1 MTEAFQYDIEQPRA
15 DTLRLQL
22 RGLWRIQAGLPDAA
36 AAERALGQGDVRQ
49 VEVADA
55 GMESWDS
62 ALITFLLR
70 LHAAGRE
77 QEVELDLSGLPDGAR
92 RLLALSQAV
101 PARGD
106 SAPAPPREPLLAR
119 LGHAGVREAR
129 AVGEMLNFVGEA
141 TLSFVRML
149 RGKPAFRRS
158 DFFLLIQQTGAEA
171 LPIVSII
178 SLLVGLILAFVGA
191 VQLRW
196 FGAEIYVADLVGI
209 AMTREMAPIMTG
221 IVLAGRT
228 GASFAANI
236 GTMQGNEE
244 IDALSTLGISPM
256 DFLVLPRLLAMLLMM
271 PLLVLYADFV
281 GIFGGWV
288 VGVGMLD
295 LTSAAYVSQTLAKV
309 TADQFL
315 IGLTKSFFFGLIVAT
330 AGCMRGLQAGRSAAA
345 VGNAATSAVVTGIVY
360 IIVVDAIFAV
370 ICNIVGI

>member
-36 AAERALGQGDVRQ
+36 AAERALGRGDVRR

>member
-1 MTEAFQYDIEQPRA
+1 MTEAFQYDIEQPGA
-15 DTLRLQL
+15 DSLRLNL
-22 RGLWRIQAGLPDAA
+22 RGRWRIDAGLPD
-36 AAERALGQGDVRQ
+36 
-49 VEVADA
+49 ADA

-77 QEVELDLSGLPDGAR
+77 REVEFDLSGLPDGAQ

-101 PARGD
+101 PPRGD
-106 SAPAPPREPLLAR
+106 TAPAKPREPLLTQ
-119 LGHAGVREAR
+119 LGHAGVREAK
-129 AVGEMLNFVGEA
+129 AAGEMLSFVGEA
-141 TLSFVRML
+141 TLSFVRLL

-244 IDALSTLGISPM
+244 VDALSTLGISPM

-295 LTSAAYVSQTLAKV
+295 LTSAAYVAQTLAKV
-309 TADQFL
+309 TADHFL
-315 IGLTKSFFFGLIVAT
+315 IGLTKSLFFGLIVAT

>member
-1 MTEAFQYDIEQPRA
+1 MTEAFQYDIEQPGA
-15 DTLRLQL
+15 DFLRLNL
-22 RGLWRIQAGLPDAA
+22 RGRWRIDAGLPDAA
-36 AAERALGQGDVRQ
+36 TAERALGRDGVRR
-49 VEVADA
+49 VAVADA

-77 QEVELDLSGLPDGAR
+77 REVELDLSGLPDGAQ

-101 PARGD
+101 PPRD
-106 SAPAPPREPLLAR
+106 DTAPAKPGEPLLTR
-119 LGHAGVREAR
+119 LGHAGVREAK
-129 AVGEMLNFVGEA
+129 AAGEMLSFVGEA
-141 TLSFVRML
+141 TLSFVRLL

-256 DFLVLPRLLAMLLMM
+256 DFLVLPRLLAMLIMM

-295 LTSAAYVSQTLAKV
+295 LTSAAYISQTLAKV
-309 TADQFL
+309 SADQVL
-315 IGLTKSFFFGLIVAT
+315 IGLTKSLFFGLIVAT

-360 IIVVDAIFAV
+360 IIVVDAVFAV
-370 ICNIVGI
+370 VCNVVGI

>member
-1 MTEAFQYDIEQPRA
+1 
-15 DTLRLQL
+15 
-22 RGLWRIQAGLPDAA
+22 
-36 AAERALGQGDVRQ
+36 
-49 VEVADA
+49 
-55 GMESWDS
+55 
-62 ALITFLLR
+62 
-70 LHAAGRE
+70 
-77 QEVELDLSGLPDGAR
+77 
-92 RLLALSQAV
+92 
-101 PARGD
+101 
-106 SAPAPPREPLLAR
+106 
-119 LGHAGVREAR
+119 
-129 AVGEMLNFVGEA
+129 
-141 TLSFVRML
+141 
-149 RGKPAFRRS
+149 
-158 DFFLLIQQTGAEA
+158 
-171 LPIVSII
+171 
-178 SLLVGLILAFVGA
+178 VGA

-244 IDALSTLGISPM
+244 IDALSTLGIAPM

-281 GIFGGWV
+281 GIFGGWL

-309 TADQFL
+309 TADHFL
-315 IGLTKSFFFGLIVAT
+315 IGLTKSLFFGLIVAT

-360 IIVVDAIFAV
+360 IIVVDAVFAV
-370 ICNIVGI
+370 VCNIVGI

>member
-15 DTLRLQL
+15 DTLRLEL
-22 RGLWRIQAGLPDAA
+22 RGLWRIHAGLPDAG
-36 AAERALGQGDVRQ
+36 AAERALARDGVRR

-70 LHAAGRE
+70 LDAAGRE
-77 QEVELDLSGLPDGAR
+77 REVEFDLSGLPDGAR

-101 PARGD
+101 PPRGD
-106 SAPAPPREPLLAR
+106 STPAKPREPLLSR
-119 LGHAGVREAR
+119 LGHAGVREAK
-129 AVGEMLNFVGEA
+129 AAGEMLNFVGEA

-158 DFFLLIQQTGAEA
+158 DFFLLVQQTGAEA

-309 TADQFL
+309 TADHFL

>member
-36 AAERALGQGDVRQ
+36 AAERALGQGDVRR

>member
-1 MTEAFQYDIEQPRA
+1 MTQAFQYDIQQPA
-15 DTLRLQL
+15 GDTLRLEL
-22 RGLWRIQAGLPDAA
+22 RGLWRIDAGLPDAA
-36 AAERALGQGDVRQ
+36 AAERALGQAEVRR
-49 VEVADA
+49 VEIADA

-70 LHAAGRE
+70 LHNAVGERE
-77 QEVELDLSGLPDGAR
+77 VDLDLSGLPDGAR

-101 PARGD
+101 PPRAEESTGQ
-106 SAPAPPREPLLAR
+106 PREPLLSR
-119 LGHAGVREAR
+119 LGHAGVREAK

-141 TLSFVRML
+141 SLSFVRLL

-281 GIFGGWV
+281 GIFGGWL
-288 VGVGMLD
+288 VGVAMLD

-309 TADQFL
+309 TADHFL
-315 IGLTKSFFFGLIVAT
+315 IGLTKSLFFGLIVAT

>member
-15 DTLRLQL
+15 DTLRLEL
-22 RGLWRIQAGLPDAA
+22 RGLWRIHAGLPDAG
-36 AAERALGQGDVRQ
+36 AAERALARDGVRR

-70 LHAAGRE
+70 LDAAGRE
-77 QEVELDLSGLPDGAR
+77 REVEFDLSGLPDGAR

-101 PARGD
+101 PPRGD
-106 SAPAPPREPLLAR
+106 SAPAKPREPLLSR
-119 LGHAGVREAR
+119 LGHAGVREAK
-129 AVGEMLNFVGEA
+129 AAGEMLNFVGEA

-158 DFFLLIQQTGAEA
+158 DFFLLVQQTGAEA

-309 TADQFL
+309 TADHFL

>member
-1 MTEAFQYDIEQPRA
+1 MAQAFQYDLEQPGA
-15 DTLRLQL
+15 EILRLKL
-22 RGLWRIQAGLPDAA
+22 RGLWRIDAGLPDAA
-36 AAERALGQGDVRQ
+36 AAERALAQAGVRR
-49 VEVADA
+49 VEIADA
-55 GMESWDS
+55 GMEAWDS

-77 QEVELDLSGLPDGAR
+77 RDVELDLSGLPDGAR
-92 RLLALSQAV
+92 RLLSLSQAV

-106 SAPAPPREPLLAR
+106 AAPAKPSELLLAR
-119 LGHAGVREAR
+119 IGHAGVREAKG
-129 AVGEMLNFVGEA
+129 VGETLSFVGEA
-141 TLSFVRML
+141 TLSFLRLL

-244 IDALSTLGISPM
+244 IDALSTLGISPI

-281 GIFGGWV
+281 GIFGGWL

-309 TADQFL
+309 SADQFL
-315 IGLTKSFFFGLIVAT
+315 IGLTKSLFFGLIVAT

-360 IIVVDAIFAV
+360 IIVVDAVFAV
-370 ICNIVGI
+370 LCNIVGI

>member
-1 MTEAFQYDIEQPRA
+1 MTQAFQYDIEQPGA
-15 DTLRLQL
+15 DSLRLNL
-22 RGLWRIQAGLPDAA
+22 RGRWRIDAGLPDAA
-36 AAERALGQGDVRQ
+36 TAERALGREGVRR
-49 VEVADA
+49 VEVADV

-77 QEVELDLSGLPDGAR
+77 REVELDLSGLPDGAQ

-101 PARGD
+101 PPRGD
-106 SAPAPPREPLLAR
+106 TAQSTPREPLLTR

-129 AVGEMLNFVGEA
+129 AAGEMLNFVGEA

-158 DFFLLIQQTGAEA
+158 DFFLLVQQTGAEA

-281 GIFGGWV
+281 GIFGGWL

-309 TADQFL
+309 TADHFL
-315 IGLTKSFFFGLIVAT
+315 IGLTKSLFFGLIVAT

>member
-1 MTEAFQYDIEQPRA
+1 MAQAFQYDLDQTDAE
-15 DTLRLQL
+15 TLRLRL
-22 RGLWRIQAGLPDAA
+22 RGSWRIDAGLPDAGTV
-36 AAERALGQGDVRQ
+36 ERALGQAGVRRL
-49 VEVADA
+49 EVADA

-77 QEVELDLSGLPDGAR
+77 REVELDLSGLPDGAR

-106 SAPAPPREPLLAR
+106 DAPAAPREPVLTR

-141 TLSFVRML
+141 SLSFLRLL

-281 GIFGGWV
+281 GIFGGWL

-309 TADQFL
+309 TADHFL
-315 IGLTKSFFFGLIVAT
+315 IGLTKSLFFGLIVAT

-360 IIVVDAIFAV
+360 IIVVDAVFAV
-370 ICNIVGI
+370 VCNLVGI

>member
-1 MTEAFQYDIEQPRA
+1 MTQAFQYDIEQSGA
-15 DTLRLQL
+15 DTLRLHL
-22 RGLWRIQAGLPDAA
+22 RGRWRIDAGLPDAA
-36 AAERALGQGDVRQ
+36 AAERALGQGGVRR

-55 GMESWDS
+55 GMDTWDS

-77 QEVELDLSGLPDGAR
+77 RQVELDLSGLPEGAR
-92 RLLALSQAV
+92 RLLSLSQAV
-101 PARGD
+101 PARTD
-106 SAPAPPREPLLAR
+106 SAQAKPREALLNR

-129 AVGEMLNFVGEA
+129 AVGETLNFIGEA
-141 TLSFVRML
+141 TLSFVRLL
-149 RGKPAFRRS
+149 RARPAFRRG

-281 GIFGGWV
+281 GIFGGWL

-309 TADQFL
+309 TADHFL
-315 IGLTKSFFFGLIVAT
+315 IGLTKSLFFGLIVAT

>member
-15 DTLRLQL
+15 DTLRLEL
-22 RGLWRIQAGLPDAA
+22 RGLWRIHAGLPDPG
-36 AAERALGQGDVRQ
+36 AAERALARDGVRR

-70 LHAAGRE
+70 LDAAGRE
-77 QEVELDLSGLPDGAR
+77 REVEFDLSGLPDGAR

-101 PARGD
+101 PARRD
-106 SAPAPPREPLLAR
+106 SAPAKPREPLLSR

-129 AVGEMLNFVGEA
+129 AAGEMLNFVGEA

-309 TADQFL
+309 TADHFL
-315 IGLTKSFFFGLIVAT
+315 IGLTKSLFFGLIVAT

>member
-1 MTEAFQYDIEQPRA
+1 MAQAFQYDLEQPGA
-15 DTLRLQL
+15 EILRLKL
-22 RGLWRIQAGLPDAA
+22 RGLWRIDAGLPDAA
-36 AAERALGQGDVRQ
+36 AAERALAQAGVRR
-49 VEVADA
+49 VEIADA
-55 GMESWDS
+55 GMEAWDS

-77 QEVELDLSGLPDGAR
+77 RDVELDLSGLPDGAR
-92 RLLALSQAV
+92 RLLSLSQAV

-106 SAPAPPREPLLAR
+106 AAPAKPSELLLAR
-119 LGHAGVREAR
+119 IGHAGVREAKG
-129 AVGEMLNFVGEA
+129 VGETLSFVGEA
-141 TLSFVRML
+141 TLSFLRLL

-281 GIFGGWV
+281 GIFGGWL

-309 TADQFL
+309 SADQFL
-315 IGLTKSFFFGLIVAT
+315 IGLTKSLFFGLIVAT

-360 IIVVDAIFAV
+360 IIVVDAVFAV
-370 ICNIVGI
+370 LCNIVGI

>member
-1 MTEAFQYDIEQPRA
+1 MSQAFQYDIEQPGA
-15 DTLRLQL
+15 DTLRFAL
-22 RGLWRIQAGLPDAA
+22 RGPWRIDAGLPDAA
-36 AAERALGQGDVRQ
+36 AAERALDRADLRR
-49 VEVADA
+49 VEIADA

-70 LHAAGRE
+70 LHAAVRNR
-77 QEVELDLSGLPDGAR
+77 EVELDLSGLPDGAR

-101 PARGD
+101 PPRGD
-106 SAPAPPREPLLAR
+106 GVPAESREPLLAR
-119 LGHAGVREAR
+119 LGHAGVREAK
-129 AVGEMLNFVGEA
+129 AVGETLSFVGEA
-141 TLSFVRML
+141 TLSFVRLL
-149 RGKPAFRRS
+149 RGKRAFRRG

-256 DFLVLPRLLAMLLMM
+256 DFLVLPRLLAMLIMM

-281 GIFGGWV
+281 GIFGGWI

-295 LTSAAYVSQTLAKV
+295 LTSSAYVSQTLAKV
-309 TADQFL
+309 SADQFL
-315 IGLTKSFFFGLIVAT
+315 IGLTKSLFFGLIVAT

-360 IIVVDAIFAV
+360 IIVVDAVFAV

>member
-1 MTEAFQYDIEQPRA
+1 MTQAFQYDIERQDA
-15 DTLRLQL
+15 GTLRLEL
-22 RGLWRIQAGLPDAA
+22 RGPWRVDAGLPDART
-36 AAERALGQGDVRQ
+36 AEQALESAQVRRL
-49 VEVADA
+49 EIADA
-55 GMESWDS
+55 GLEAWDS

-70 LHAAGRE
+70 LHEAGRK
-77 QEVELDLSGLPDGAR
+77 QEVEIDLSGLPDGAR
-92 RLLALSQAV
+92 RLLSLSQAV
-101 PARGD
+101 PAHTDGP
-106 SAPAPPREPLLAR
+106 SAKAREPLLTR
-119 LGHAGVREAR
+119 LGHAGVQQAK
-129 AVGEMLNFVGEA
+129 AAGETLNFVGEA
-141 TLSFVRML
+141 TLSFMRLL
-149 RGKPAFRRS
+149 RGKSAFRRS

-244 IDALSTLGISPM
+244 IDALSTLGIAPM

-295 LTSAAYVSQTLAKV
+295 LTSAAYVSETLAKV
-309 TADQFL
+309 TADHFL
-315 IGLTKSFFFGLIVAT
+315 IGLTKSLFFGLIVAT

-360 IIVVDAIFAV
+360 IIVVDAVFAV

>member
-1 MTEAFQYDIEQPRA
+1 MAQAFQYDLDQTDAE
-15 DTLRLQL
+15 TLRLRL
-22 RGLWRIQAGLPDAA
+22 RGSWRIDAGLPDAGTV
-36 AAERALGQGDVRQ
+36 ERALGQAGVRRL
-49 VEVADA
+49 EVADA

-77 QEVELDLSGLPDGAR
+77 REVELDLSGLPDGAR

-106 SAPAPPREPLLAR
+106 DAPAAPREPVLTR

-141 TLSFVRML
+141 SLSFLRLL

-281 GIFGGWV
+281 GIFGGWL

-309 TADQFL
+309 TADHFL
-315 IGLTKSFFFGLIVAT
+315 IGLTKSLFFGLIVAT

-360 IIVVDAIFAV
+360 IIVVDAVFAV
-370 ICNIVGI
+370 VCNIVGI

>member
-1 MTEAFQYDIEQPRA
+1 MTQAFQYDIEQPGA
-15 DTLRLQL
+15 NSLRLNL
-22 RGLWRIQAGLPDAA
+22 RGRWRIDAGLPDAA
-36 AAERALGQGDVRQ
+36 TAERAFDREGVRRVEIADV
-49 VEVADA
+49 

-77 QEVELDLSGLPDGAR
+77 RGVELDLSGLPDGAQ

-101 PARGD
+101 PPRSD
-106 SAPAPPREPLLAR
+106 SAQTKPREPLLAR
-119 LGHAGVREAR
+119 LGHAGVREAK
-129 AVGEMLNFVGEA
+129 AADEMLNFVGEA

-309 TADQFL
+309 TADHFL
-315 IGLTKSFFFGLIVAT
+315 IGLTKSLFFGLIVAT